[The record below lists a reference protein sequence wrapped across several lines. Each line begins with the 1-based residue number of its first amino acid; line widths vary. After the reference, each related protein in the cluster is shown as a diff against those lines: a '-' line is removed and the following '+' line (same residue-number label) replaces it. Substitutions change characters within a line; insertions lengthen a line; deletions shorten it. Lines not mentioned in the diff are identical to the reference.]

1 MLVPIRSLSRSDEL
15 AFDDCQRILDHL
27 RSFRMT
33 ASGAEAAEEGP
44 ASKDWAL
51 GKKHIFLSEGIRQQ
65 LERIRSE
72 KRNQSA
78 TMIQVYSGE
87 EFVKQFLGNF

>member
-15 AFDDCQRILDHL
+15 AFDDCQRILDHIPP
-27 RSFRMT
+27 FRMT
-33 ASGAEAAEEGP
+33 SSASRDEGP

-51 GKKHIFLSEGIRQQ
+51 GKKHIFLSESLRQH

-78 TMIQVYSGE
+78 TRIQV
-87 EFVKQFLGNF
+87 

>member
-15 AFDDCQRILDHL
+15 AFDDCQRILDHIPP
-27 RSFRMT
+27 FRMT
-33 ASGAEAAEEGP
+33 SCDMGP

-51 GKKHIFLSEGIRQQ
+51 GKKHIFLSETLRQH
-65 LERIRSE
+65 LERVRSE

-78 TMIQVYSGE
+78 TRIQV
-87 EFVKQFLGNF
+87 

>member
-1 MLVPIRSLSRSDEL
+1 M
-15 AFDDCQRILDHL
+15 
-27 RSFRMT
+27 
-33 ASGAEAAEEGP
+33 GP

-51 GKKHIFLSEGIRQQ
+51 GKKHIFLSESLRQH

-78 TMIQVYSGE
+78 TRIQVMVLLLLLLLE
-87 EFVKQFLGNF
+87 INLQVLNLGPEMICTVQKLYRKN